1 MSQALDEIKIGGMGA
16 SRKRVEDN
24 RFIRGK
30 GNYVDDIVLPGM
42 LHMEILRSP
51 LAHARIRSID
61 VSRAWKI
68 PGVRL
73 VLTGEMMAKRNLAWM
88 PTLSYD
94 TQAVLATDKV
104 RFQGQEVACVIADD
118 PYIAKDAC
126 EAIDVDYEPLP
137 AIVNPRQAMADG
149 APLIRDDKENQLDNV
164 VYDWTVGD
172 RDATDR
178 AFEQADVVSK
188 LDLHYPRSHPS
199 PLECCGSIA
208 DFNRATSKL
217 TVYMT
222 TQAPHIIRAAVALVA
237 ELPEHMIRIISPDLG
252 GGFGNKVPVYPG
264 YVASILASILLE
276 RPVKWIEDR
285 TGNLISTGFA
295 RDIYL
300 HGEMAL
306 RRDGKILG
314 VRMHTDAD
322 HGAFFS
328 DAQPSK
334 FKIGLMHSAFACYDI
349 PAAHLT
355 ARGMYTNKA
364 PGGVAYRCSFRVTE
378 AMYFQERMVQAAA
391 DDLGMDQ
398 AEFRRINFV
407 RDDDFPHRTPF
418 GFLTDSG
425 QYGKCLDVGLEAVGY
440 QDFLRQKEEARKN
453 GRLLGIGISTMTEPL
468 GAGNSREY
476 DILGIKMFDSAELR
490 VHMTGKAIL
499 RTGAK
504 SQGQG
509 HETTWAQI
517 VAHEL
522 GIPAEDVMVEEGD
535 TDTAPFGMGTYASR
549 STPVAGAAVAMVSR
563 KVRAKARKLAAHL
576 LEVSEEDVEWE
587 LGRFYVRSAPDR
599 GVSIQEC
606 AMAAYSNMPD
616 GMEPGL
622 ENNAYYDPP
631 NLTWP
636 FACYIATVE
645 VDPETGVW
653 DVLSV
658 VAVDDCG
665 VRINPMIVEGQ
676 IMGGLTEAY
685 AMANMQFITFDAD
698 GNCIGSNFM
707 DYLLPTAWETP
718 GFELHEVVTPCPHHP
733 IGAKGIGECATVGGP
748 AAFVNAVMDAIKGTG
763 VRNIDM
769 PLLPDRVYE
778 ALTQR
783 HDVSGA
789 PPVRTAT
796 DGLTAG
802 RWSSSASGLA
812 RRGEEFALA
821 TVVWRQGPS
830 SGQHRLPRHR
840 HRDRRGPRLDRRRLR
855 RAVGH
860 PGGPARHRRPPA
872 PPAPARHARAVR
884 RGVPD
889 GMTVIPIACQSEG
902 ALEVYVE
909 PVLASPH
916 LVVIGR
922 RRWPTRCA
930 TSPRALGWHA
940 DLVDAPTS
948 PTRRVDARSVV
959 VVATQGH
966 GDEEAIERPS
976 PPRPATSDW
985 SPRASA
991 ARRCSATWPTA
1002 AFRQRPARPGPGARR
1017 ARPRPHLP
1025 PGDRGGRARRAGAT
1039 AGRRRLVPEGG
1050 TADAATRRPRL
1061 RDGVD
1066 PSAG

>member
-1 MSQALDEIKIGGMGA
+1 M
-16 SRKRVEDN
+16 
-24 RFIRGK
+24 
-30 GNYVDDIVLPGM
+30 
-42 LHMEILRSP
+42 
-51 LAHARIRSID
+51 
-61 VSRAWKI
+61 
-68 PGVRL
+68 
-73 VLTGEMMAKRNLAWM
+73 
-88 PTLSYD
+88 
-94 TQAVLATDKV
+94 
-104 RFQGQEVACVIADD
+104 
-118 PYIAKDAC
+118 
-126 EAIDVDYEPLP
+126 
-137 AIVNPRQAMADG
+137 
-149 APLIRDDKENQLDNV
+149 
-164 VYDWTVGD
+164 
-172 RDATDR
+172 
-178 AFEQADVVSK
+178 VSK

-199 PLECCGSIA
+199 PIECCGSIA

-237 ELPEHMIRIISPDLG
+237 ELPEHMIRIVSPDLG

-276 RPVKWIEDR
+276 RPVKWIEDK
-285 TGNLISTGFA
+285 TGNLISTGFG

-306 RRDGKILG
+306 RKDGKILA

-355 ARGMYTNKA
+355 ARGVYTNKA

-398 AEFRRINFV
+398 AEFRRMNFV

-425 QYGKCLDVGLEAVGY
+425 QYGKCLRRRPRGRRLPGLPA
-440 QDFLRQKEEARKN
+440 QKEEAKKQ

-522 GIPAEDVMVEEGD
+522 GIPAEDITVEEGD

-599 GVSIQEC
+599 GVTIQEC

-653 DVLSV
+653 DVLE
-658 VAVDDCG
+658 
-665 VRINPMIVEGQ
+665 R
-676 IMGGLTEAY
+676 
-685 AMANMQFITFDAD
+685 
-698 GNCIGSNFM
+698 
-707 DYLLPTAWETP
+707 
-718 GFELHEVVTPCPHHP
+718 
-733 IGAKGIGECATVGGP
+733 
-748 AAFVNAVMDAIKGTG
+748 
-763 VRNIDM
+763 
-769 PLLPDRVYE
+769 
-778 ALTQR
+778 
-783 HDVSGA
+783 
-789 PPVRTAT
+789 
-796 DGLTAG
+796 
-802 RWSSSASGLA
+802 
-812 RRGEEFALA
+812 RRG
-821 TVVWRQGPS
+821 
-830 SGQHRLPRHR
+830 
-840 HRDRRGPRLDRRRLR
+840 RRLR
-855 RAVGH
+855 RAHQPDDRRRPDHGRVDRGLRDGQHAVHHVRRRRQLHRRELHGLPAADGVGDARLRAARGRH
-860 PGGPARHRRPPA
+860 ALPAPSDRRQGRRRVRDRRRAGRVRQRGDGRDQGHRRPQH
-872 PPAPARHARAVR
+872 RHA
-884 RGVPD
+884 
-889 GMTVIPIACQSEG
+889 
-902 ALEVYVE
+902 
-909 PVLASPH
+909 
-916 LVVIGR
+916 
-922 RRWPTRCA
+922 
-930 TSPRALGWHA
+930 
-940 DLVDAPTS
+940 
-948 PTRRVDARSVV
+948 
-959 VVATQGH
+959 
-966 GDEEAIERPS
+966 
-976 PPRPATSDW
+976 
-985 SPRASA
+985 A
-991 ARRCSATWPTA
+991 AA
-1002 AFRQRPARPGPGARR
+1002 GPGVRGAHRAPRR
-1017 ARPRPHLP
+1017 L
-1025 PGDRGGRARRAGAT
+1025 GRAAGEV
-1039 AGRRRLVPEGG
+1039 GRLMS
-1050 TADAATRRPRL
+1050 DAC
-1061 RDGVD
+1061 DGWE
-1066 PSAG
+1066 